1 MISFSEQEI
10 EKFSA
15 VPLKMACFSGSH
27 INWKFNISEIV
38 VTIILYT
45 ILHSHEAP
53 RDLFEWPR
61 NRNIFH
67 ETIKKW
73 HV

>member
-15 VPLKMACFSGSH
+15 MPLKMACFSGSH
-27 INWKFNISEIV
+27 INLKFNITKVV
-38 VTIILYT
+38 VTIILPT

-53 RDLFEWPR
+53 YDLAE
-61 NRNIFH
+61 
-67 ETIKKW
+67 
-73 HV
+73 